1 MEVWRYFVGVIF
13 PYIAA
18 AVFVI
23 GIAYRIR
30 IWLKLPAPP
39 MTLFPA
45 PPDEKA
51 NLKNTV
57 KEAFLFRSLRR
68 GDPVLWAIAWA
79 FHVVLALIL
88 LGHLRV
94 FFNVDRLFLA
104 LGMTE
109 DQIQAMSGSV
119 GGVAGAVILAT
130 AVMLL
135 LRRAIVPRARQ
146 VTGWGDCAILL
157 LIGAIIVTGNMM
169 RFGAEHFDLQATRA
183 YFAALASFRGATQAA
198 VLENGL
204 FLLHM
209 SMALVLIALM
219 PFSKLLHFGGIFFTH
234 QMIRKH

>member
-1 MEVWRYFVGVIF
+1 L
-13 PYIAA
+13 PYIALI
-18 AVFVI
+18 VFVA
-23 GIAYRIR
+23 GMTYRIR
-30 IWLKLPAPP
+30 TWLKLPAPP

-51 NLKNTV
+51 NLRNTF
-57 KEAFLFRSLRR
+57 KEAVLFQSLRR
-68 GDPVLWAIAWA
+68 GDAVLWAIAWV
-79 FHVVLALIL
+79 FHVVLALIF

-104 LGMTE
+104 AGMTE
-109 DQIQAMSGSV
+109 DQVQAMSGGV

-135 LRRAIVPRARQ
+135 VRRAVVPRARQ
-146 VTGWGDCAILL
+146 VTGWGDCLILL

-169 RFGAEHFDLQATRA
+169 RFGAEHFDLQVTRQ
-183 YFAALASFRGATQAA
+183 YFAALASFRGAAQAA
-198 VLENGL
+198 ALQNGL
-204 FLLHM
+204 FVLHM
-209 SMALVLIALM
+209 GLALLLLALM

>member
-1 MEVWRYFVGVIF
+1 MDVWNYLIGVIF
-13 PYIAA
+13 PYLAA
-18 AVFVI
+18 AVFLA

-30 IWLKLPAPP
+30 LWLKLPAPP

-45 PPDEKA
+45 PPDERA
-51 NLKNTV
+51 NLKNTLE
-57 KEAFLFRSLRR
+57 EAVLFRSLRR

-94 FFNVDRLFLA
+94 FFNVDALFLA
-104 LGMTE
+104 AGMSE
-109 DQIQAMSGSV
+109 EQIQAMSGSV

-130 AVMLL
+130 AGMLL
-135 LRRAIVPRARQ
+135 LRRAVVRRARQ
-146 VTGWGDCAILL
+146 VTGWGDCVILL

-169 RFGAEHFDLQATRA
+169 RFGAEHFDLELTRR
-183 YFAALASFRGATQAA
+183 YFAALASFDPAAGAAA
-198 VLENGL
+198 LDNGL
-204 FLLHM
+204 FVLHM
-209 SMALVLIALM
+209 SLALLLIALM